1 MSKIFIFIS
10 VVAFI
15 CYGCGH
21 RIDSADLNRIDSLVS
36 TERYDS
42 AYREVLK
49 INPQEIVNPEDKAH
63 YNLLLTQTSV
73 LTEKQMPSDSLIDSS
88 ISFYEKVGDKEHL
101 CDAYYYKAE
110 VYVNKG
116 EYEQAI
122 IFAKKAESLAYQTK
136 IIKQKLKI
144 AELIAYINR
153 ERGNYDLE
161 LKYAKQ
167 SLNNAREL
175 KKGNW
180 IVHSYCRI
188 SELYQT
194 LKNTDSAI
202 FYADNTFEWIKSADT
217 AELPYYLNSIGY
229 AYIEKNPQKA
239 KDLFEKSLSYKTLS
253 RTLENLAWV
262 YHLEG
267 NENKAYEYWKQALL
281 VDDNVPKANVLHN
294 ILQYDLEHHN
304 IDGACERLY
313 SIVSIKDSL
322 NNVLKDRTIQRI
334 QQEFDEKAT
343 QEKHDQE
350 VLRWVVA
357 AMALVIIVLL
367 LLGYIQYR
375 RHKARMLLAEHQM
388 LIANYQSEINMLK
401 SNQEG
406 TEQQIAELNKK
417 INDLIEQDS
426 PRLYHGKMLYDQIV
440 ENGTTVTWTKEDYNC
455 FVDYYKAK
463 DFASYSKIVR
473 KHHPKTVHNT
483 LFLILYE
490 IGKDDKDVRRIM
502 GITQEAIRSTR
513 FRINKNAKK

>member
-1 MSKIFIFIS
+1 MTMSKNFIFIS

-15 CYGCGH
+15 CYGCDH

-36 TERYDS
+36 AEEYDS
-42 AYREVLK
+42 AYHEVLK

-63 YNLLLTQTSV
+63 YNLLLTRTCV
-73 LTEKQMPSDSLIDSS
+73 LTENQTPSDSLIDFS

-101 CDAYYYKAE
+101 CDAYYYK
-110 VYVNKG
+110 VFYSINKG
-116 EYEQAI
+116 NYPEAI
-122 IFAKKAESLAYQTK
+122 LLCKKAEKLANQTNNT
-136 IIKQKLKI
+136 KQLLKI
-144 AELIAYINR
+144 TELVAYVNGVC
-153 ERGNYDLE
+153 GNYNLKLQYSKHALE
-161 LKYAKQ
+161 YASKIGEQKYITSAYVN
-167 SLNNAREL
+167 L
-175 KKGNW
+175 
-180 IVHSYCRI
+180 
-188 SELYQT
+188 SEAFQYMGVR
-194 LKNTDSAI
+194 DSAI
-202 FYADNTFEWIKSADT
+202 MYADKVIGMIENVDT
-217 AELPYYLNSIGY
+217 ANIPYSLNTIGY
-229 AYIEKNPQKA
+229 AYLEINPQKA
-239 KDLFEKSLSYKTLS
+239 KELFEKSLSYKPLT

-357 AMALVIIVLL
+357 AMALVIIILL

-401 SNQEG
+401 SNREG
-406 TEQQIAELNKK
+406 TE
-417 INDLIEQDS
+417 
-426 PRLYHGKMLYDQIV
+426 
-440 ENGTTVTWTKEDYNC
+440 
-455 FVDYYKAK
+455 
-463 DFASYSKIVR
+463 
-473 KHHPKTVHNT
+473 
-483 LFLILYE
+483 
-490 IGKDDKDVRRIM
+490 
-502 GITQEAIRSTR
+502 
-513 FRINKNAKK
+513 

>member
-1 MSKIFIFIS
+1 MSKNVIFIS

-15 CYGCGH
+15 CYGCDH
-21 RIDSADLNRIDSLVS
+21 RIDSADLNRIDSLLS
-36 TERYDS
+36 AEEYDS
-42 AYREVLK
+42 AYHEVLK

-63 YNLLLTQTSV
+63 YNLLLTRTCV
-73 LTEKQMPSDSLIDSS
+73 LTENQTPSDSLIDFS

-122 IFAKKAESLAYQTK
+122 KLCKNAEDLANQTGNK
-136 IIKQKLKI
+136 HLLFKVFDC
-144 AELIAYINR
+144 IAYINGIC
-153 ERGNYDLE
+153 GNYDLE
-161 LKYAKQ
+161 LLYARK
-167 SLNNAREL
+167 SLEYASKTE
-175 KKGNW
+175 KMSW
-180 IVHSYCRI
+180 VTSSYCRI
-188 SELYQT
+188 CEAYQI
-194 LKNTDSAI
+194 LEKTDSAI
-202 FYADNTFEWIKSADT
+202 SYADKVLENLDVVVKEK
-217 AELPYYLNSIGY
+217 LPYFLNTIGY
-229 AYIEKNPQKA
+229 AYIEKNPEKA
-239 KDLFEKSLSYKTLS
+239 KELFEKSLSYKPLT

-262 YHLEG
+262 CHLEG

-322 NNVLKDRTIQRI
+322 NNVLKDRSIQRI

-357 AMALVIIVLL
+357 AMALVIIILL

-401 SNQEG
+401 SNREG

-440 ENGTTVTWTKEDYNC
+440 ENGTTVTWTKEDYHC
-455 FVDYYKAK
+455 FVDFYKAK

-490 IGKDDKDVRRIM
+490 IGKDDKDVRHIM

-513 FRINKNAKK
+513 FRINKNARK

>member
-1 MSKIFIFIS
+1 MEK
-10 VVAFI
+10 A
-15 CYGCGH
+15 
-21 RIDSADLNRIDSLVS
+21 LV
-36 TERYDS
+36 TEDD
-42 AYREVLK
+42 
-49 INPQEIVNPEDKAH
+49 IPQD
-63 YNLLLTQTSV
+63 
-73 LTEKQMPSDSLIDSS
+73 
-88 ISFYEKVGDKEHL
+88 
-101 CDAYYYKAE
+101 
-110 VYVNKG
+110 
-116 EYEQAI
+116 
-122 IFAKKAESLAYQTK
+122 
-136 IIKQKLKI
+136 
-144 AELIAYINR
+144 
-153 ERGNYDLE
+153 
-161 LKYAKQ
+161 
-167 SLNNAREL
+167 
-175 KKGNW
+175 
-180 IVHSYCRI
+180 
-188 SELYQT
+188 
-194 LKNTDSAI
+194 
-202 FYADNTFEWIKSADT
+202 
-217 AELPYYLNSIGY
+217 
-229 AYIEKNPQKA
+229 
-239 KDLFEKSLSYKTLS
+239 
-253 RTLENLAWV
+253 
-262 YHLEG
+262 
-267 NENKAYEYWKQALL
+267 
-281 VDDNVPKANVLHN
+281 N
-294 ILQYDLEHHN
+294 ILFQLLKHDLEHHN

-322 NNVLKDRTIQRI
+322 NNVLKDRSIQRI

-357 AMALVIIVLL
+357 AMALVIIILL

-401 SNQEG
+401 SNREG

-455 FVDYYKAK
+455 FVDFYKAK

-513 FRINKNAKK
+513 FRINKNAKKA